1 MWNLG
6 ASCFSPATSPTPS
19 PTCTNTASST
29 TIVNHHRARV
39 RRAGNQFAPSAHAPA
54 SPLPMMTNQA
64 QPLWM
69 SRSSCAYSRRW
80 LPALRRHA
88 SGLPR
93 LGLGVGLGG
102 DVDELHDLVVAEPG
116 QPAEVAGQV
125 HRVLVLLA
133 PEAAEAEQLVDRL
146 LEVEG
151 LLLALGIGGGEAP
164 QPVRSHLHVGHLV
177 GQHPVLA
184 EGEHRVA
191 ER

>member
-6 ASCFSPATSPTPS
+6 ATYFSPATSPTPS

-39 RRAGNQFAPSAHAPA
+39 RSADSQFAPSAHAPA

-69 SRSSCAYSRRW
+69 SRRSCAYSRRW
-80 LPALRRHA
+80 LPPLRRHA
-88 SGLPR
+88 GGLPR
-93 LGLGVGLGG
+93 LRLGVGVGG
-102 DVDELHDLVVAEPG
+102 DVDQLGDLVIAEAG
-116 QPAEVAGQV
+116 QPPEVPGEV

-146 LEVEG
+146 LEVER
-151 LLLALGIGGGEAP
+151 LLLALGVLGRHAP
-164 QPVRSHLHVGHLV
+164 QPVRTHLHVGHLV

-184 EGEHRVA
+184 EVED
-191 ER
+191 